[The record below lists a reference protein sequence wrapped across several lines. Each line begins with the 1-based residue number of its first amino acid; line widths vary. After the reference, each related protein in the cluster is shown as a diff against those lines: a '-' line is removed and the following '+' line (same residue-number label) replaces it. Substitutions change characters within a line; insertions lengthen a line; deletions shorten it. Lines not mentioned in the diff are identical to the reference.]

1 MSLPVQAAGST
12 GPSSLVQKVNSPTP
26 GKAGKSGA
34 AKPVASFGSTPAA
47 ALTISAQAK
56 ALAIKT
62 GHDPDGVQDGK

>member
-1 MSLPVQAAGST
+1 MSLPKIAAGQ
-12 GPSSLVQKVNSPTP
+12 PSPISLVSNAK
-26 GKAGKSGA
+26 KAALPEERGPKSGR
-34 AKPVASFGSTPAA
+34 FGSTPAA